1 MCHDDL
7 TKVAFGKKF
16 IAKIQ
21 SLGIPPGLAENL
33 AVPKAAAAV
42 AVEEEKT
49 TGGGSSQH
57 LK

>member
-21 SLGIPPGLAENL
+21 SLGIPPGLAENV
-33 AVPKAAAAV
+33 AVPKAAAA

-49 TGGGSSQH
+49 TGGGSSQN

>member
-21 SLGIPPGLAENL
+21 ALGIPPGLAENV
-33 AVPKAAAAV
+33 AVPKATA

-49 TGGGSSQH
+49 TGGGSSSQN